1 MLPDNFDPLYAALG
15 IKRKEWTKTV
25 PVTSIARTDIDT
37 TTRAREAKWNRSKRV
52 GVASA

>member
-25 PVTSIARTDIDT
+25 PGPAKIVT
-37 TTRAREAKWNRSKRV
+37 TTRARESMATNPLPRR
-52 GVASA
+52 